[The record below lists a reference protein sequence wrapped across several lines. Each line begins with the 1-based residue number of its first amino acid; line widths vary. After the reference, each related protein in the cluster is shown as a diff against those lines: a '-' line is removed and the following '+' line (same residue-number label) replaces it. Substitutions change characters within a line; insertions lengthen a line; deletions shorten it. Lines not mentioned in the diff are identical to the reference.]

1 MLKKLVKQAS
11 VTFKVRLNF
20 LYFTL
25 LKNIPPITYYLPIF
39 QTSLKLS
46 LFAEKQACISRFVPC
61 TLHY

>member
-25 LKNIPPITYYLPIF
+25 LKNIPPITYYLSNLI
-39 QTSLKLS
+39 KI
-46 LFAEKQACISRFVPC
+46 EFVC
-61 TLHY
+61 